1 MNVGQR
7 IKELRE
13 QRQMTQEALGALC
26 GTTKQTI
33 FKYETGIVTN
43 IPMDRV
49 CKIAEALHVSPAYLM
64 GWEESGSDLSSI
76 PGARPIRSIRLPIL
90 GHVSCGEPK
99 FASEEFEGYVDA
111 EADITA
117 DFCLIAKGDSMIN
130 IGIEEGTVV
139 FIRRQDSVENGQIAV
154 VIYDDDATLK
164 RVYYYPDQAL
174 LILRAE
180 NPRYKDITFV
190 GPQLNAVRILGRAV
204 MFQREIV

>member
-1 MNVGQR
+1 
-7 IKELRE
+7 
-13 QRQMTQEALGALC
+13 MTLPDLS
-26 GTTKQTI
+26 K
-33 FKYETGIVTN
+33 VTA
-43 IPMDRV
+43 
-49 CKIAEALHVSPAYLM
+49 IAKVLKVSPAYLM
-64 GWEESGSDLSSI
+64 DWDESSDLSSI

-190 GPQLNAVRILGRAV
+190 GPQLNAVRIIGRAV

>member
-1 MNVGQR
+1 MDMGEKIKQLRIERGMTLEQLGDAVGVGKSTVR
-7 IKELRE
+7 KWEN
-13 QRQMTQEALGALC
+13 
-26 GTTKQTI
+26 
-33 FKYETGIVTN
+33 GIIAN
-43 IPMDRV
+43 MRRDKIA
-49 CKIAEALHVSPAYLM
+49 KIAEALHVSPAYLM

-76 PGARPIRSIRLPIL
+76 TGARPIRSIRLPIL

-204 MFQREIV
+204 MFQRKIV